1 MFDLSVY
8 LPYLLNRAGSRIA
21 DSFSATVK
29 AEHGVTLSMWRV
41 LAALHHRDGQFVGE
55 LARMT
60 TIEVS
65 TLSRMLGTM
74 QRRGLVERRRPAL
87 RAVGSDAR
95 TVAIHLT
102 EPGRALTETIIP
114 EALRYEATAL
124 DGFTDDEAH
133 MLKSMLT
140 RLFDNMGRLET
151 VPERRPAK
159 RMAS

>member
-21 DSFSATVK
+21 DSFSETLK
-29 AEHGVTLSMWRV
+29 ADHGLTLSMWRV

-60 TIEVS
+60 TVEVS

-74 QRRGLVERRRPAL
+74 QHRGLVERRRPAVQ
-87 RAVGSDAR
+87 AVGSDAR

-102 EPGRALTETIIP
+102 DAGRALTEALIP
-114 EALRYEATAL
+114 EALCYEATAL
-124 DGFTDDEAH
+124 DGFTEDEAR
-133 MLKSMLT
+133 MLKSMLQ

-151 VPERRPAK
+151 AADRRSK
-159 RMAS
+159 RLAS

>member
-1 MFDLSVY
+1 MFDLSIF

-21 DSFSATVK
+21 ASFSESLK
-29 AEHGVTLSMWRV
+29 EEHDLTLSMWRV

-65 TLSRMLGTM
+65 TLSRMLGAM

-87 RAVGSDAR
+87 QAVGSDAR

-102 EPGRALTETIIP
+102 DAGRALTEQLIP

-124 DGFTDDEAH
+124 TGFTEDEAR
-133 MLKSMLT
+133 MLKSMLG
-140 RLFDNMGRLET
+140 RLFENMGRLESS
-151 VPERRPAK
+151 PRGRN
-159 RMAS
+159 RLAS

>member
-21 DSFSATVK
+21 SSFSETLK
-29 AEHGVTLSMWRV
+29 EEHGLALSMWRV

-60 TIEVS
+60 TVEVS

-87 RAVGSDAR
+87 QAVGSDAR

-102 EPGRALTETIIP
+102 EAGRALTERLIP

-124 DGFTDDEAH
+124 DGFTEDEAR
-133 MLKSMLT
+133 MLKSMLG
-140 RLFDNMGRLET
+140 RLFENMGRLEAA
-151 VPERRPAK
+151 PRENK
-159 RMAS
+159 RLAS

>member
-21 DSFSATVK
+21 GSFSETLKV
-29 AEHGVTLSMWRV
+29 EHGLTLSMWRV

-60 TIEVS
+60 TAEVS

-87 RAVGSDAR
+87 QAVGSDAR

-102 EPGRALTETIIP
+102 DAGRALTEKLIP

-124 DGFTDDEAH
+124 DGFTEDEAR
-133 MLKSMLT
+133 MLKSMLG
-140 RLFDNMGRLET
+140 RLFENMARLEAA
-151 VPERRPAK
+151 PRGSK
-159 RMAS
+159 RLAS

>member
-1 MFDLSVY
+1 MFDLSIY

-21 DSFSATVK
+21 ESFSQKVK
-29 AEHGVTLSMWRV
+29 AEHGITLSMWRV
-41 LAALHHRDGQFVGE
+41 LASLHHKDGQFVSE

-87 RAVGSDAR
+87 QAVGSDAR

-102 EPGRALTETIIP
+102 EAGRALTEELIP

-124 DGFTDDEAH
+124 DGFTEDEARI
-133 MLKSMLT
+133 LKSMLQ
-140 RLFDNMGRLET
+140 RLFDNMGRLEPDSAGT
-151 VPERRPAK
+151 GK
-159 RMAS
+159 RLAS